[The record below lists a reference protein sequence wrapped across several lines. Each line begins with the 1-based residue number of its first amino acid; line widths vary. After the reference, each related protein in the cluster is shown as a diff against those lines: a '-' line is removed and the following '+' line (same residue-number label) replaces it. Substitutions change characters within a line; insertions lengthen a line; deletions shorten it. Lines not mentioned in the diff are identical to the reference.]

1 VEIVEAM
8 KDDAN
13 GAQLV

>member
-13 GAQLV
+13 GA